1 MTYDDD
7 AAKLH
12 EISRE
17 LPAIDVDGTCAERI
31 AFRARQDVGRG
42 PSIKRLI
49 EPTITAI
56 AIGSYAVWA
65 ILKVLEALR

>member
-1 MTYDDD
+1 MTYEDD
-7 AAKLH
+7 AAKLG

-17 LPAIDVDGTCAERI
+17 LRAIDLDPTSAQRI

-49 EPTITAI
+49 EPAITAI
-56 AIGSYAVWA
+56 AIGGYAVWA
-65 ILKVLEALR
+65 ILKVIEALS